1 MPIYE
6 YVCDPCGHHLE
17 ALQKISEA
25 PLIYC
30 PECGEATLRKKV
42 SAAAFRLKG
51 TGWYETDFKDS
62 GKEKDKKKEAG
73 KDRSDGSAEQKSAKE
88 TASSSGDTKSDSKTD
103 TSSDGKT
110 GNGKSD
116 TKLATDSGGSEST
129 GGSSKPSSGASRG
142 SD

>member
-51 TGWYETDFKDS
+51 TGWYETDFKERQVGPQCGADI
-62 GKEKDKKKEAG
+62 GQ
-73 KDRSDGSAEQKSAKE
+73 RDGRIFGRYHERQQNRNLE
-88 TASSSGDTKSDSKTD
+88 
-103 TSSDGKT
+103 
-110 GNGKSD
+110 
-116 TKLATDSGGSEST
+116 
-129 GGSSKPSSGASRG
+129 
-142 SD
+142 